1 MGREERFQTKFRCGC
16 GHQEIVELTRRCLVA
31 LHANTAVFVCPTCGK
46 GNDHEAI
53 CEAFIAAEEIPHGPG
68 SDLKP

>member
-16 GHQEIVELTRRCLVA
+16 GHQETVELTRLCLVA
-31 LHANTAVFVCPTCGK
+31 LRDKMAVFVCPTCGR

-53 CEAFIAAEEIPHGPG
+53 CEGVIAAEEVP
-68 SDLKP
+68 